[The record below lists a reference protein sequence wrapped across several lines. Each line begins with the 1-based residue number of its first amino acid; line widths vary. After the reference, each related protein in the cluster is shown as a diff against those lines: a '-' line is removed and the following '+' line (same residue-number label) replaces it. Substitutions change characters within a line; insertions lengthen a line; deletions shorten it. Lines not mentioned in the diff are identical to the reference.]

1 MVMWK
6 MQEFR
11 RRRMVVTLLD
21 SSGNN
26 PVIAERRIKNV
37 LRREHVI
44 IINPDKMKNTDTKQK
59 IKVKIHRTS
68 DYDDKYTGIR
78 DFPDEKAMLQYGLSK
93 VRKVIIK
100 KYTEDDEFMVAAQRT
115 RGVKF
120 DYDMEL
126 SD

>member
-1 MVMWK
+1 MK
-6 MQEFR
+6 R
-11 RRRMVVTLLD
+11 GD
-21 SSGNN
+21 SK
-26 PVIAERRIKNV
+26 E
-37 LRREHVI
+37 
-44 IINPDKMKNTDTKQK
+44 T

-78 DFPDEKAMLQYGLSK
+78 TFPDEKAMLHYGLFK
-93 VRKVIIK
+93 VNTVIIK
-100 KYTEDDEFMVAAQRT
+100 KYTKDDEFMPEAQKT